1 MKLQEV
7 FDQLK
12 GSELSQ
18 LSIGGQDQGVINE
31 KNQFIVVNAINL
43 GLSNL
48 HTRFNLKEGS
58 LKLLLIP
65 GKYQY
70 FLKSAY
76 VLDNPESN
84 EKVRYIEG
92 SFADDLAKVEGVF
105 TESNYELELNTR
117 RKYSCATPNTLCIT
131 VPAPIVDQDID
142 IPSYL
147 QTDALNIV
155 YRANHPK
162 IGPDEFGD
170 FDLDEIEVDLPY
182 PYLEPLLYF
191 VASRV
196 HHPVGLAGDTQMGAS
211 YFAKYEQACQ
221 RLQMSNVAVDQG
233 AGNDRLIR
241 NGWV

>member
-18 LSIGGQDQGVINE
+18 LSIGGQDQGVINK
-31 KNQFIVVNAINL
+31 KNQFIVVNALNL
-43 GLSNL
+43 GLTNL
-48 HTRFNLKEGS
+48 HTRFSLKENN

-70 FLKSAY
+70 LLKSAY
-76 VLDNPESN
+76 ALDNAEST

-92 SFADDLAKVEGVF
+92 TFADNLVKVGGVF
-105 TESNYELELNTR
+105 TENDYELELNTR
-117 RKYSCATPNTLCIT
+117 RKYACSTPNTLSIA
-131 VPAPIVDQDID
+131 VPAPIVDQHID

-221 RLQMSNVAVDQG
+221 RLQTSNVAVDQG

>member
-7 FDQLK
+7 IDQLT

-18 LSIGGQDQGVINE
+18 LSIGGQSQGVINE
-31 KNQFIVVNAINL
+31 NNQLIVVNAINL

-48 HTRFNLKEGS
+48 HTRFNLKEGK

-70 FLKSAY
+70 ILKSAY
-76 VLDNPESN
+76 ALNNSESREN
-84 EKVRYIEG
+84 VRYIEG
-92 SFADDLAKVEGVF
+92 DFEDDLAKVEAVF
-105 TESNYELELNTR
+105 TENDYELELNTR
-117 RKYSCATPNTLCIT
+117 RNYSCSTPNTTVLV
-131 VPAPIVDQDID
+131 VPAPIVDQDMG

-162 IGPDEFGD
+162 IVSDEFGVFD
-170 FDLDEIEVDLPY
+170 FEKIEVDLPY

-196 HHPVGLAGDTQMGAS
+196 HHPMGMQADSQMGAS
-211 YFAKYEQACQ
+211 YYAKYDQACQ

-233 AGNDRLIR
+233 AGNDRLIK